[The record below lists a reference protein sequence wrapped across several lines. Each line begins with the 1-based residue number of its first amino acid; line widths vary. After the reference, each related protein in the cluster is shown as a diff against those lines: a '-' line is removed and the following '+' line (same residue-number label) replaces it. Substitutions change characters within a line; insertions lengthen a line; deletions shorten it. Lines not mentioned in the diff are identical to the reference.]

1 MGKWKMSNIL
11 KIANRTARRRQNW
24 DSLVQVEQIWDIF
37 DLIAFKAILGH
48 SVHFLKIDIK

>member
-1 MGKWKMSNIL
+1 MSNIL